1 MNTIRLTVNAIP
13 PSNNKYLGNSHNFNE
28 YRREKEKWRWLVRAA
43 LADAGVLTAL
53 WPTPHQSAAP
63 TASPQGEAYGNGQ
76 STTDRR
82 TLNTD
87 HYPLNRATVSIT
99 YHFSDRRRRDPDN
112 YSGKFIL
119 DALVREGVIRDD
131 SFDCVILRIEQGEPD
146 RKRPHVDVEIRE
158 EHT

>member
-1 MNTIRLTVNAIP
+1 MNAIRLTVNAIP

-43 LADAGVLTAL
+43 IQEKPARPFD
-53 WPTPHQSAAP
+53 
-63 TASPQGEAYGNGQ
+63 
-76 STTDRR
+76 
-82 TLNTD
+82 
-87 HYPLNRATVSIT
+87 RATVSIT

-119 DALVREGVIRDD
+119 DALVRDGVIRDD

-146 RKRPHVDVEIRE
+146 RKRPHVDVVVSEELGIRNE
-158 EHT
+158 E